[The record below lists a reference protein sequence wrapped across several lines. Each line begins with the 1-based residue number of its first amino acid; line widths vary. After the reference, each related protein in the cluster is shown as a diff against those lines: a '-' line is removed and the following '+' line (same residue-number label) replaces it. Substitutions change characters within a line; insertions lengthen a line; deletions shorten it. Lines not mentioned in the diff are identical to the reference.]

1 VKSHRFRLPDFK
13 RAREAVTAELG
24 VLEREVMR
32 LVWRDGEVS
41 VHEIHRAL
49 GEGKAYTTVMTTLD
63 RLFRKGLVT
72 RRKSGRAYLY
82 SPRITREEFER
93 GFASDILGG
102 LFSRTGGADEALLSC
117 IVDAVSERDRELLDE
132 LDRLVRLKKQEL
144 ERKESK

>member
-1 VKSHRFRLPDFK
+1 
-13 RAREAVTAELG
+13 
-24 VLEREVMR
+24 
-32 LVWRDGEVS
+32 
-41 VHEIHRAL
+41 
-49 GEGKAYTTVMTTLD
+49 MTTLD

-72 RRKSGRAYLY
+72 RRKSRRAYLY

-93 GFASDILGG
+93 GFAVDILDG